1 MAIEYVVAYYSYLDY
16 MEQLSDAECGRLFRA
31 CLIYS
36 KTGEAPNLCGNE
48 RFVWP
53 GIKSQIDRDKEK
65 YLARC
70 KKQSENIRKRWD
82 SIEYDGK
89 NGIPADTKNTMVY
102 DGINGIPLDTK
113 NTKDTKEKENA
124 KAKEKAI
131 KEKTPTESKRKF
143 SPPSLEE
150 VREYCRQRKNTVK
163 PEAFVDFY
171 TSKGWMVGKTPMK
184 DWKAAVR
191 NWEHHEKP
199 AAEPEKEDPYAN
211 VII

>member
-1 MAIEYVVAYYSYLDY
+1 MAIEYVAAYYSYLDY

-82 SIEYDGK
+82 SREYDGK
-89 NGIPADTKNTMVY
+89 NGIPTDTKNTMVY
-102 DGINGIPLDTK
+102 DGINGIPLDT
-113 NTKDTKEKENA
+113 NDTKDTKEKENA

>member
-1 MAIEYVVAYYSYLDY
+1 MAIEYVAAYYSYLDY

-82 SIEYDGK
+82 SREYDGK
-89 NGIPADTKNTMVY
+89 NGIPTDTKNTMVY
-102 DGINGIPLDTK
+102 DGINGIPLDT
-113 NTKDTKEKENA
+113 NDTKDTKEKENA

-150 VREYCRQRKNTVK
+150 VREYCRQRKNTMK

>member
-1 MAIEYVVAYYSYLDY
+1 MAIEYVAAYYSYLDY

-82 SIEYDGK
+82 SREYDGK
-89 NGIPADTKNTMVY
+89 NGIPTDTKNTIVY
-102 DGINGIPLDTK
+102 DGINGIPLDT
-113 NTKDTKEKENA
+113 NDTKDTKGKENA

>member
-1 MAIEYVVAYYSYLDY
+1 MAIEYVAAYYSYLDY

-82 SIEYDGK
+82 SREYDGK
-89 NGIPADTKNTMVY
+89 NGIPTDTKNTMVY
-102 DGINGIPLDTK
+102 DGINGIPLDT
-113 NTKDTKEKENA
+113 NDTKDTKEKENA

-150 VREYCRQRKNTVK
+150 VQEYCRQRKNTVK

>member
-1 MAIEYVVAYYSYLDY
+1 MAIEYVAAYYSYLDY

-65 YLARC
+65 YLSRC

-82 SIEYDGK
+82 SREYDGK

-102 DGINGIPLDTK
+102 DGINGIPLDT
-113 NTKDTKEKENA
+113 NDTKDTKEKENA

-163 PEAFVDFY
+163 PEAFIDFY

>member
-1 MAIEYVVAYYSYLDY
+1 MAIEYVAAYYSYLDY

-82 SIEYDGK
+82 SREYDGK

-102 DGINGIPLDTK
+102 DGINGIPIDTK

-150 VREYCRQRKNTVK
+150 VREYCRQRKNTVN
-163 PEAFVDFY
+163 PEAFMDFY
-171 TSKGWMVGKTPMK
+171 ISKGWKVGKTPMK
-184 DWKAAVR
+184 DWRAAVR

-211 VII
+211 VIV

>member
-1 MAIEYVVAYYSYLDY
+1 MAIEYVAAYYSYLDY

-82 SIEYDGK
+82 SREYDGK
-89 NGIPADTKNTMVY
+89 NGIPTDTKNTMVY
-102 DGINGIPLDTK
+102 DGMLTITI
-113 NTKDTKEKENA
+113 
-124 KAKEKAI
+124 
-131 KEKTPTESKRKF
+131 RC
-143 SPPSLEE
+143 PS
-150 VREYCRQRKNTVK
+150 RR
-163 PEAFVDFY
+163 
-171 TSKGWMVGKTPMK
+171 SG
-184 DWKAAVR
+184 
-191 NWEHHEKP
+191 
-199 AAEPEKEDPYAN
+199 
-211 VII
+211 